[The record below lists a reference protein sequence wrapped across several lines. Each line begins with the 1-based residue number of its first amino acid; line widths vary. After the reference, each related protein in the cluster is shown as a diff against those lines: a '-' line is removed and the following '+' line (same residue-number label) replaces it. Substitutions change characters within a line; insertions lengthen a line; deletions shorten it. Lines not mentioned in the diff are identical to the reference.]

1 MSSNAVNYFTN
12 WKDTQRPWPT
22 KKNLQIEKL
31 LTQLATIPS
40 FKSAILHNFRRKQTK
55 QRSHIQK
62 NNSPFPAL
70 GWMLKNWIHFLL
82 GHHFSHSLTLDGNR
96 KPARGSIHTTIPWA
110 SRTILRFCGREGS
123 HNLHFG
129 LRFQGSCVVKGRN
142 CGGREWKFYE
152 QVTIGTIACLHI

>member
-22 KKNLQIEKL
+22 KKTFKSKNYLRNLQPFHLSRAPFFIIFGGNKRNKDPTSKKTTHL
-31 LTQLATIPS
+31 
-40 FKSAILHNFRRKQTK
+40 
-55 QRSHIQK
+55 
-62 NNSPFPAL
+62 FPAL